1 MKELYSWII
10 GIIAVIGLVIWL
22 FVYTINKNDIRNT
35 DNYDVIEFTHNN
47 HDYIFID
54 VGMGQGRMG
63 GLEHNPDCRFCN
75 DKNK

>member
-10 GIIAVIGLVIWL
+10 GIIAIIGLVVWL

-35 DNYDVIEFTHNN
+35 DNYDVIEFTHKN
-47 HDYIFID
+47 HDYIFVD

-63 GLEHNPDCRFCN
+63 GLVHDPDCKFCN